1 MLWIPYF
8 AMSKRKR
15 LLDQV
20 NKQSQRALE
29 TNYINVKWEMPLKR
43 TYFSK
48 WHSSYIKNKVDF
60 VELYWSKCSL
70 ITDQVRKVI
79 GMGHAHEITNYVL

>member
-20 NKQSQRALE
+20 NKQSQRDLE

-43 TYFSK
+43 TYFPK
-48 WHSSYIKNKVDF
+48 WHVSWFSCIVDSYIKKHSAFFWAVL
-60 VELYWSKCSL
+60 ELVF
-70 ITDQVRKVI
+70 ID
-79 GMGHAHEITNYVL
+79 